1 MMNLDTLLRILFARR
16 MIIGGIALSVIG
28 LAVLITLLTPKL
40 YMAST
45 DLIIDGKGQDP
56 VSGQSAPTRLM
67 SSYLVTQA
75 EIIRSRNVANK
86 VIDQSKLM
94 NQPDLVSELKL
105 PDEEPLR
112 RKALLSYLDKGL
124 VVDSERESNV
134 LTIGFN
140 ARNPA
145 LAAQIA
151 DAYAQA
157 YIQTN
162 LELRIEPAKQIT
174 RWYDQQLA
182 SLRTSL
188 IEKQDALSAY
198 QEKHDILITSDRIDL
213 ESAKLAE
220 LSSML
225 IAAQNDRLNNTTRN
239 NQITG
244 ANRGALPAQAL
255 DNPQVQ
261 RLSGELAQAQAK
273 LSDLLTRVGENH
285 PQYRQTQGEV
295 DSLNA
300 QLSQA
305 LRFINGSVRSSVELS
320 QSREEQLT
328 AELAAQKERV
338 LQFSRNRNELTLLK
352 QEVDNSQAAYDA
364 ALARATQTKLESQVA
379 LTDISILNTAVAP
392 TRPTTPRAV
401 MNLVLATMAGLLLGV
416 TVALC
421 REWMDRRVRNTQ
433 DLEQGLRLPV
443 LACIPSA
450 NGGLLSSN
458 SFFPTNRFFTKGVMQ

>member
-1 MMNLDTLLRILFARR
+1 MNLDTLFRILWARR
-16 MIIGGIALSVIG
+16 LTIGGIALAIMV
-28 LAVLITLLTPKL
+28 LALLITLLTPKL
-40 YMAST
+40 YLAST
-45 DLIIDGKGQDP
+45 DLIVDGKNQDP
-56 VSGQSAPTRLM
+56 VSGQAAPTRLM
-67 SSYLVTQA
+67 AGYLVTQA

-86 VIDQSKLM
+86 VIDQSMLM
-94 NQPDLVSELKL
+94 NQTDLLRELNL
-105 PDEEPLR
+105 PDDER
-112 RKALLSYLDKGL
+112 RRRNALLNYLSQG
-124 VVDSERESNV
+124 VAVDSARDSNV

-140 ARNPA
+140 AHNPA

-157 YIQTN
+157 YMQTN

-182 SLRTSL
+182 QLRKGL

-198 QEKHDILITSDRIDL
+198 QEKHEILVTPDRLDL

-225 IAAQNDRLNNTTRN
+225 IVAQNERLNNTTRN
-239 NQITG
+239 NQISG

-295 DSLNA
+295 ASLQA

-320 QSREEQLT
+320 QSREEQLK

-352 QEVDNSQAAYDA
+352 QEVDNAQAAYDA

-379 LTDISILNTAVAP
+379 LTDISILNTAIAP
-392 TRPTTPRAV
+392 SRPSTPRTA
-401 MNLVLATMAGLLLGV
+401 MNLVLGTLAGLLLGV
-416 TVALC
+416 AVALC
-421 REWMDRRVRNTQ
+421 REWMDRRVRSPQ
-433 DLEQGLRLPV
+433 DIEQGFGLPV
-443 LACIPSA
+443 LARLPSA
-450 NGGLLSSN
+450 HHVPASP
-458 SFFPTNRFFTKGVMQ
+458 FFNRNRFFPKGVMP

>member
-1 MMNLDTLLRILFARR
+1 MNLDTLLRILWARR
-16 MIIGGIALSVIG
+16 LIIGGIALAI
-28 LAVLITLLTPKL
+28 LALALVITLLTPKL
-40 YMAST
+40 YLANT
-45 DLIIDGKGQDP
+45 DLIVDGKNQDP
-56 VSGQSAPTRLM
+56 VSGQAAPSRMM
-67 SSYLVTQA
+67 SGYLITQA

-86 VIDQSKLM
+86 VIDQSMLM
-94 NQPDLVSELKL
+94 NQTNLVRELKL
-105 PDEEPLR
+105 PDEEPRR
-112 RKALLSYLDKGL
+112 RKALLNYLNQGL
-124 VVDSERESNV
+124 AVDSARESNV

-140 ARNPA
+140 ARNPL

-151 DAYAQA
+151 DAFAQA

-162 LELRIEPAKQIT
+162 LEFRIEPAKQIT

-188 IEKQDALSAY
+188 IEKQEALSAY
-198 QEKHDILITSDRIDL
+198 QEKHDILVTPDRLDL

-225 IAAQNDRLNNTTRN
+225 IAAQNERLNNTTRN

-244 ANRGALPAQAL
+244 ANRGALPTQAL

-295 DSLNA
+295 ASLNT
-300 QLSQA
+300 QLAQA

-320 QSREEQLT
+320 QSREEQLK
-328 AELAAQKERV
+328 AELATQKERV
-338 LQFSRNRNELTLLK
+338 LQFSRNRNELTLLQ
-352 QEVDNSQAAYDA
+352 QEVDNAQAAYDA

-392 TRPTTPRAV
+392 NRPTTPRTA
-401 MNLVLATMAGLLLGV
+401 MNLVLGTLAGLLLGV
-416 TVALC
+416 AVALC

-433 DLEQGLRLPV
+433 DLEQGLSLPV
-443 LACIPSA
+443 LACLPA
-450 NGGLLSSN
+450 AHRLPTR
-458 SFFPTNRFFTKGVMQ
+458 SFFTRHRLFSQGVMQ